1 MERVY
6 STEALIQI
14 LAQERQ
20 ACMSGDRLNL
30 TAQPSGMNHVID
42 QMIEP
47 TGIQKFTAY
56 ENFRDT
62 IHQYQHEY
70 QVSGIIWQ
78 TVTIGDDHQPGGAYQ
93 QLEFPQ
99 IDEQL
104 ASLTQ
109 DLRILWAAKQ
119 SVLEFWYRVT
129 AAMDWFLSVQQ
140 GRQFIRLDDRTIRDQ
155 LIARSEWVTISHHG
169 QADRLEVILQLG
181 WGKPDAARYQ
191 RDVPISGCEFIHAVF
206 PGREPFG

>member
-14 LAQERQ
+14 LAQERR
-20 ACMSGDRLNL
+20 ACMSGQRLNL

-42 QMIEP
+42 QLIEP

-78 TVTIGDDHQPGGAYQ
+78 TVTIGDHQQPGAAQ
-93 QLEFPQ
+93 QHFEFPQ

-119 SVLEFWYRVT
+119 SVLEFWHRVT
-129 AAMDWFLSVQQ
+129 TSMDWFLNVQQ
-140 GRQFIRLDDRTIRDQ
+140 GSQFTRLHDQ
-155 LIARSEWVTISHHG
+155 TTRNRLIDRSEWATISHHG
-169 QADRLEVILQLG
+169 RDDRLEVILQLG

-191 RDVPISGCEFIHAVF
+191 RDVPTSGCEFIHAVF

>member
-14 LAQERQ
+14 LAQERR
-20 ACMSGDRLNL
+20 ACMSGHRLSL

-42 QMIEP
+42 QLIEP

-70 QVSGIIWQ
+70 QVSGIVWQ
-78 TVTIGDDHQPGGAYQ
+78 EITIGNRS
-93 QLEFPQ
+93 LEFPQ
-99 IDEQL
+99 IDPQL
-104 ASLTQ
+104 ACLTQ
-109 DLRILWAAKQ
+109 DLRILWASKQ
-119 SVLEFWYRVT
+119 SVLDFWRSVT
-129 AAMDWFLSVQQ
+129 AAMAVFRSEKH
-140 GRQFIRLDDRTIRDQ
+140 GSQFTPLGDRDAVEP
-155 LIARSEWVTISHHG
+155 LIARSEWATISHHG
-169 QADRLEVILQLG
+169 RDDRLEVILQLG

-191 RDVPISGCEFIHAVF
+191 RDFPTSGCEFIHAVF
-206 PGREPFG
+206 PGREPLG

>member
-14 LAQERQ
+14 LAQERR
-20 ACMSGDRLNL
+20 ACMSGHRLSL

-42 QMIEP
+42 RLIEP

-70 QVSGIIWQ
+70 QVSGIVWQ
-78 TVTIGDDHQPGGAYQ
+78 TVTIGDR
-93 QLEFPQ
+93 QLAFPQ

-109 DLRILWAAKQ
+109 DLRILWAAKT
-119 SVLEFWYRVT
+119 SVLEFWQQVT

-140 GRQFIRLDDRTIRDQ
+140 GRHFQRLDDPTTRDR
-155 LIARSEWVTISHHG
+155 LLARSEWATISHHG

-191 RDVPISGCEFIHAVF
+191 RDFPTSGHEFIHAVF
-206 PGREPFG
+206 PGREPLG

>member
-14 LAQERQ
+14 LAQERR
-20 ACMSGDRLNL
+20 ACMSGHRLSL

-42 QMIEP
+42 QLIEP

-70 QVSGIIWQ
+70 QVSGIVWQ
-78 TVTIGDDHQPGGAYQ
+78 TVTIHQR

-140 GRQFIRLDDRTIRDQ
+140 GSQFTRLDDQATRDR
-155 LIARSEWVTISHHG
+155 LIARSEWATIAHHG
-169 QADRLEVILQLG
+169 TGDRLEVILQLG
-181 WGKPDAARYQ
+181 WGKPDAAHDR
-191 RDVPISGCEFIHAVF
+191 RDVPASGSEFIHAVF
-206 PGREPFG
+206 PGREPLG